1 MRIIGIDPGLLCT
14 GFGILDVSKNEFS
27 IVDYGIVKTNAK
39 DALNIRL
46 KTIYEDLEYIIN
58 RYKPSVMSIEQ
69 IFYGKNVK
77 AALLLGHARGIPM
90 LLSAINEF
98 PLFEFSARRIKQSIT
113 GNGNATKE
121 QVQFMVKNL
130 LLMDKVPEPI
140 DASDALAIAICYKQN
155 FRI

>member
-14 GFGILDVSKNEFS
+14 GFGILDISGNEFS
-27 IVDYGIVKTNAK
+27 IVDYGVVKTNSK
-39 DALNIRL
+39 DPLNIRL

-90 LLSAINEF
+90 LLSANNGL
-98 PLFEFSARRIKQSIT
+98 PLFEFSARRIKQSLT

-130 LLMDKVPEPI
+130 LSMDKIPEPI

-155 FRI
+155 SRI

>member
-14 GFGILDVSKNEFS
+14 GFGILDVFNDNFS
-27 IVDYGIVKTNAK
+27 IIDYGVIKTNSK
-39 DALNIRL
+39 DTLNIRL
-46 KTIYEDLEYIIN
+46 KTIYEDLGHIIKK
-58 RYKPSVMSIEQ
+58 YKPSVMSIEQ

-90 LLSAINEF
+90 LLSANNGLL
-98 PLFEFSARRIKQSIT
+98 LFEFSARKIKQSLT

-121 QVQFMVKNL
+121 QVQFVVKRIL
-130 LLMDKVPEPI
+130 SMDKLPQPI
-140 DASDALAIAICYKQN
+140 DASDALAIAICYNQN

>member
-14 GFGILDVSKNEFS
+14 GFGILDISGNEFS
-27 IVDYGIVKTNAK
+27 IVDYGVVKTNSK
-39 DALNIRL
+39 DPLNIRL

-90 LLSAINEF
+90 LLSTNNGL
-98 PLFEFSARRIKQSIT
+98 PLFEFSARRIKQSLT

-130 LLMDKVPEPI
+130 LSMDKIPEPI

-155 FRI
+155 SRI

>member
-14 GFGILDVSKNEFS
+14 GFGILDISGNEFS
-27 IVDYGIVKTNAK
+27 VVDYGVVKTNSK
-39 DALNIRL
+39 DPLNIRL

-90 LLSAINEF
+90 LLSANNGL
-98 PLFEFSARRIKQSIT
+98 PLFEFSARKIKQSLT

-130 LLMDKVPEPI
+130 LSMDKIPEPI

-155 FRI
+155 SRI

>member
-14 GFGILDVSKNEFS
+14 GFGILDISGNEFS
-27 IVDYGIVKTNAK
+27 VVDYGVVKTNSK
-39 DALNIRL
+39 DPLNIRL

-90 LLSAINEF
+90 LLSANNGL
-98 PLFEFSARRIKQSIT
+98 PLFEFSARRIKQSLT

-121 QVQFMVKNL
+121 QGQFKVKNL
-130 LLMDKVPEPI
+130 LSMDKIPEPI

-155 FRI
+155 SRI

>member
-1 MRIIGIDPGLLCT
+1 LRIIGIDPGLLCT
-14 GFGILDVSKNEFS
+14 GFGILDISGNEFS
-27 IVDYGIVKTNAK
+27 IVDYGVVKTNSK
-39 DALNIRL
+39 DPLNIRL

-90 LLSAINEF
+90 LLSANNGL
-98 PLFEFSARRIKQSIT
+98 PLFEFSARRIKQSLT

-130 LLMDKVPEPI
+130 LSMDKIPEPI

-155 FRI
+155 SRI